1 MGLTLLGVSIIAF
14 VLFRLVPGDP
24 VIALLPP
31 NATPHDI
38 SALRHALGLDQPLYV
53 QYVIWLKDALQG
65 NFGNSIR
72 YGVPALGLILSRLPV
87 TLTLIIFAEIIALAL
102 GIVIGT
108 TAVSRKGRIS
118 AKIASSFSFLG
129 FAIPDFLWGIIFIV
143 IFGAILRILPVE
155 GLMDLSLNL
164 TSVTGFPLLD
174 ALLTGNLPAFVS
186 ILEHLILPSIALAL
200 PQIATIQRTIRSSL
214 LDIANE
220 DYILTD
226 KAKGLPER
234 YIFYVRALKNALIPT
249 VTLTG
254 VQFAFVLGGSVL
266 IELVFALPGIGNL
279 AFVAVKWKDLPV
291 MQGIVVVYAVIV
303 VVTAFGIDL
312 LYSYLNPKIRFGE

>member
-1 MGLTLLGVSIIAF
+1 MALTLLGVSIISF

-24 VIALLPP
+24 VLALLPP
-31 NATPHDI
+31 NATPQDI
-38 SALRHALGLDQPLYV
+38 SALRHKLGLDQPIYV

-65 NFGNSIR
+65 NFGTSIR
-72 YGVPALGLILSRLPV
+72 FGVPAMGLILSKLPV
-87 TLTLIIFAEIIALAL
+87 TLTLIISAEIIALVF
-102 GIVIGT
+102 GILIGT
-108 TAVSRKGRIS
+108 TSVSRKEKLIS
-118 AKIASSFSFLG
+118 RVASSFSFLG

-155 GLMDLSLNL
+155 GIMDLSINL
-164 TSVTGFPLLD
+164 TTVTGFPLLD
-174 ALLTGNLPAFVS
+174 ALLTGNSAAFLSV
-186 ILEHLILPSIALAL
+186 LEHLILPSVALAL
-200 PQIATIQRTIRSSL
+200 PQIASIQRTIRSSL
-214 LDIANE
+214 LDVSSE

-226 KAKGLPER
+226 RAKGLPER

-279 AFVAVKWKDLPV
+279 VFVAVKWKDLPV

-312 LYSYLNPKIRFGE
+312 LYSYLNPKIRFT